1 MSRSEAFIAALQP
14 HRGILYRIARV
25 YCQQAGERADLVQDM
40 LLELW
45 RAWPRFDAST
55 AAVSTWMHQIGVN
68 VAISRHRGEQRR
80 IRDAEPLESSALD
93 MAAAD
98 AALDADPDLLALQQL
113 IDQLDALNKA
123 VILLYLEGYSLA
135 ESGALLGLSASNV
148 GTRIGRIKQRLQ
160 QLQAAEACS

>member
-1 MSRSEAFIAALQP
+1 MSTAESFIDAVQA

-25 YCQQAGERADLVQDM
+25 YCQQTSERADLVQDM

-45 RAWPRFDAST
+45 RAWPRFDAEV
-55 AAVSTWMHQIGVN
+55 AAVSTWMHQVGVN

-80 IRDAEPLESSALD
+80 IRDAEPLEACLD
-93 MAAAD
+93 MVAAD
-98 AALDADPDLLALQQL
+98 QLLDGDAELLALQQL
-113 IDQLDALNKA
+113 IAQLDAVNKA

-135 ESGALLGLSASNV
+135 ESGDMLGLTASNV

-160 QLQAAEACS
+160 ALQAAEEGA